1 MNRLQKYGSVGISN
15 AMIPNQPFHRFTS
28 KEAKGCTHD
37 PAIGDAIGA
46 SMVMSA
52 ADAQETAQ

>member
-1 MNRLQKYGSVGISN
+1 MSN

-37 PAIGDAIGA
+37 PAISDEIGA
-46 SMVMSA
+46 SMVMCE
-52 ADAQETAQ
+52 ADAQEAAQ

>member
-1 MNRLQKYGSVGISN
+1 MSN

-37 PAIGDAIGA
+37 PAISDEIGA
-46 SMVMSA
+46 SMVKCE
-52 ADAQETAQ
+52 ADAQEAAQ